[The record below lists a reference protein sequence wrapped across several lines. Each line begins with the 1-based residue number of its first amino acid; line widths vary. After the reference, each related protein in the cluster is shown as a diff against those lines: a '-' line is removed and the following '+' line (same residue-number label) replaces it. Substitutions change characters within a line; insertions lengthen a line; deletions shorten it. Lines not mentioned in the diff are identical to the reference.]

1 MAKIKI
7 CLDAGHV
14 GKYNRSPVVKE
25 YYESDMNWK
34 LHLLLKKYLEE
45 YGFEVILTRK
55 TQDENLNVISR
66 GNKAKGC
73 DLFLSIHSNACDT
86 ESVDYPVVIVPING
100 KGDAIGNK
108 LAECIAKVMGT
119 RQKGRIWERK
129 SGNLD
134 WYGVIRGAV
143 AVGVPGLILEHSFHT
158 NTRATKWLLDNG
170 NLDALARAEAEVIAE
185 HYGMGKSAEKPAE
198 KPVEAK
204 KTVEQIAKEVISG
217 KWDSGAERKRLLT
230 AAGYDATAVQ
240 AKVNELL
247 GVGTKKKK
255 SVTEIAQE
263 VIRGDWGSGEE
274 RKKKLT
280 EAGYNATTVQRKVN
294 ELLKK

>member
-34 LHLLLKKYLEE
+34 LHMLLKKYLEE
-45 YGFEVILTRK
+45 YGFEVVLTRK
-55 TQDENLNVISR
+55 KQDENLDVIPR

-86 ESVDYPVVIVPING
+86 ENVDYPVVIVPING
-100 KGDAIGNK
+100 TGDKIGNM
-108 LAECIAKVMGT
+108 LAECIGKVMGT
-119 RQKGRIWERK
+119 RQAGRIWERK
-129 SGNLD
+129 SGKLD
-134 WYGVIRGAV
+134 WYGVIRGSV

-158 NTRATKWLLDNG
+158 NTRAAKWLLDEK
-170 NLDALARAEAEVIAE
+170 NLDTLARAEVEVIAE
-185 HYGMGKSAEKPAE
+185 YYGVEKSAEKPAE
-198 KPVEAK
+198 KPVEEK

-217 KWDSGAERKRLLT
+217 KWDSGAERKRLLA
-230 AAGYDATAVQ
+230 AAGYDAAEVQ
-240 AKVNELL
+240 AKVNEML
-247 GVGTKKKK
+247 GVGTKKK

-263 VIRGDWGSGEE
+263 VIRGDWGNGEE
-274 RKKKLT
+274 RKKKLAA
-280 EAGYNATTVQRKVN
+280 AGYNATTVQKKVN